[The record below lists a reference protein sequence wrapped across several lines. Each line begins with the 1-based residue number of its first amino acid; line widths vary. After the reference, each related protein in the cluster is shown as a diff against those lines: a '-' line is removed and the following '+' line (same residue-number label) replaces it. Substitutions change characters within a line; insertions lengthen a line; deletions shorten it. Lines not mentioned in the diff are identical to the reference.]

1 MAIATS
7 LWYVL
12 EKRADDKKAEQKKA
26 EKAEKSAA
34 KSGKGGKSGK
44 TSEPAK
50 KDGE

>member
-34 KSGKGGKSGK
+34 KGGKAGK
-44 TSEPAK
+44 TGEPAK